1 VRGKSVLRLMIIT
14 NWFLDHYGRNSEIP
28 SQPYAIIISYRL
40 ITLQGWLDCAF
51 LGHRL
56 ITAARLDC
64 APDAFRCI
72 VARTSNEYRLSSHR
86 YYKTGYN
93 RHKLRLA
100 SVYLRQC
107 AKSMIVRSLMHYK
120 IVIIIDELN
129 GYLRS
134 YILWLSGKV
143 FIWCLIEFN
152 IQLSIL
158 LASIRGI
165 SYGKC

>member
-1 VRGKSVLRLMIIT
+1 MRINIAQRVQGKSVLRLMIIA

-93 RHKLRLA
+93 RHKLRVA
-100 SVYLRQC
+100 SVIFTTMCKKYDGAFVNALQNRHYWRIKWLFTIVYFMDLR
-107 AKSMIVRSLMHYK
+107 KGIYSM
-120 IVIIIDELN
+120 LN
-129 GYLRS
+129 W
-134 YILWLSGKV
+134 I
-143 FIWCLIEFN
+143 
-152 IQLSIL
+152 
-158 LASIRGI
+158 
-165 SYGKC
+165 